1 MEWLNYH
8 HLLYFWM
15 VAREG
20 SLGSAGKRLR
30 LSQPTLSGQIRKLE
44 EAFGERLFE
53 RKGRGLVLTEV
64 GHIVYRYADDIF
76 TTGSELLDTVRR
88 RTKGQPVRLNVGI
101 VDVVPKLLVRR
112 LLDPAMRLSEP
123 VRLVCREDR
132 LERLLEDL
140 ARHELDVIISDAP
153 LPPGGTIRAWDHALG
168 HSDMTLLG
176 TNDLAAPRR
185 KNFPASLDGA
195 PLLLPLASTVLRRN
209 LDAWFAGLQVQPR
222 VVAEAEDSALLKA
235 FAADGMGLMFAPTA
249 VSDIIAQRYRLVPVG
264 TTDAV
269 RERYFAITG
278 ERRLVH
284 PAVVAIREAA
294 RGGLLQRQP

>member
-20 SLGSAGKRLR
+20 SLASAGKRLR

-44 EAFGERLFE
+44 EAFDERLFE
-53 RKGRGLVLTEV
+53 RKGRGLALTEV
-64 GHIVYRYADDIF
+64 GQVVYRYADEIF
-76 TTGSELLDTVRR
+76 TTGNELLDTVRR
-88 RTKGQPVRLNVGI
+88 RPKGVAVKLRVGI
-101 VDVVPKLLVRR
+101 VDAVPKLLVRW
-112 LLDPAMRLSEP
+112 LLDPALRLPDP
-123 VRLVCREDR
+123 VRLVCHEDR
-132 LERLLEDL
+132 FDRLLAAL
-140 ARHELDVIISDAP
+140 GRHELDVVISDAP
-153 LPPGGTIRAWDHALG
+153 LPPGGSIRAWDHALG

-176 TNDLAAPRR
+176 TSALAGPRR
-185 KNFPASLDGA
+185 KTFPASLDGA
-195 PLLLPLASTVLRRN
+195 PLLLPLGATVLRRN
-209 LDAWFAGLQVQPR
+209 LDAWFAELDVRPH

-235 FAADGMGLMFAPTA
+235 FAADGMGLMFAPSA
-249 VSDIIAQRYRLVPVG
+249 IADRVAQRYHLAPAG

-284 PAVVAIREAA
+284 PAVVAIRAAA
-294 RGGLLQRQP
+294 RGGFLQAP